1 MNVRDIK
8 FVVIIVIDVFLKVMG
23 ILVVVKCFCMV
34 VNKIRIREK
43 FIVVLK
49 L

>member
-1 MNVRDIK
+1 MRL
-8 FVVIIVIDVFLKVMG
+8 VVIIVIEVFLKDIG
-23 ILVVVKCFCMV
+23 ILVVVKCLCMV
-34 VNKIRIREK
+34 VNNISIREN